1 MIAGPVTRGRRF
13 GIATLG
19 LLVAFGPVMASPEP
33 ATGPRTPPHVYEV
46 KPGDTLTSLA
56 KKYNVS
62 VAALVKLNKLPSVTA
77 ELKIGQRLVIPS
89 SDVPTPTA
97 RKPTDAPG
105 STAHK
110 PGPTTHQ
117 AAVAP
122 TRTVAT
128 TSSSQKLALAV
139 PDFDSDA
146 LLLGWPA
153 EGPVVS
159 AFGHRRSGW
168 HGGIDIKAPLGTPV
182 QAAAPGVVVASG
194 AETRYGFVVKIEH
207 RGGFTTVY
215 AHNDVN
221 LVEVGDRVDAGDL
234 IALVGN
240 TGRATTYHV
249 HFEVRRDGLA
259 YNPLYLLPMPPRI
272 AQIDE
277 SAKMPHE

>member
-1 MIAGPVTRGRRF
+1 MIAGPMTRGRRF
-13 GIATLG
+13 GIATLA
-19 LLVAFGPVMASPEP
+19 LLTVLGPAMASLEP
-33 ATGPRTPPHVYEV
+33 VAGPRTPQRVYEV

-56 KKYNVS
+56 RKYNVN

-77 ELKIGQRLVIPS
+77 QLKIGQHLVIPG
-89 SDVPTPTA
+89 SDIPT
-97 RKPTDAPG
+97 

-110 PGPTTHQ
+110 PADAPASTAHKPASTHQ

-139 PDFDSDA
+139 PDFDGDPP
-146 LLLGWPA
+146 LLGWPA

-182 QAAAPGVVVASG
+182 QAAAPGVVVTAG
-194 AETRYGFVVKIEH
+194 AETRYGLVVKIEH

-240 TGRATTYHV
+240 TGHATTYHV

>member
-1 MIAGPVTRGRRF
+1 MTMAAVFGGKRL

-19 LLVAFGPVMASPEP
+19 LIVALGPALSFAEP
-33 ATGPRTPPHVYEV
+33 AAGPRTAQRVHEV
-46 KPGDTLTSLA
+46 KPG
-56 KKYNVS
+56 
-62 VAALVKLNKLPSVTA
+62 NKLPGADASIKV
-77 ELKIGQRLVIPS
+77 GQRVVIPG
-89 SDVPTPTA
+89 SD
-97 RKPTDAPG
+97 
-105 STAHK
+105 TAHRGGASP
-110 PGPTTHQ
+110 PGQGAPVRTT
-117 AAVAP
+117 ASAG
-122 TRTVAT
+122 
-128 TSSSQKLALAV
+128 SQPPPPRLALAV
-139 PDFDSDA
+139 PDFDSDTPP
-146 LLLGWPA
+146 LGWPA

-159 AFGHRRSGW
+159 TFGHRRSGW

-182 QAAAPGVVVASG
+182 QAAAAGVVVTAG
-194 AETRYGFVVKIEH
+194 VETSYGLVVKIEH
-207 RGGFTTVY
+207 KAGFMTVY

-277 SAKMPHE
+277 TAKMPHE

>member
-1 MIAGPVTRGRRF
+1 MIGPMTRARRL

-19 LLVAFGPVMASPEP
+19 LLAALGPVTASPEP
-33 ATGPRTPPHVYEV
+33 AAGPRTPSRVYEV
-46 KPGDTLTSLA
+46 KPGDTLTALA

-62 VAALVKLNKLPSVTA
+62 VATLVKLNKLPSVTA
-77 ELKIGQRLVIPS
+77 QLKIGQRLVVPG
-89 SDVPTPTA
+89 SDVPV
-97 RKPTDAPG
+97 

-110 PGPTTHQ
+110 PAGVPPSTAHKPAPTHQ

-122 TRTVAT
+122 IRTVAT
-128 TSSSQKLALAV
+128 TSTSQKLALAV
-139 PDFDSDA
+139 PDFDGDA
-146 LLLGWPA
+146 PLLGWPA

-159 AFGHRRSGW
+159 AFGYRRSGW

-182 QAAAPGVVVASG
+182 QAAASGVVVAAG
-194 AETRYGFVVKIEH
+194 AQTRYGLVVKIEH

-277 SAKMPHE
+277 SAKTPHE